1 MSANATSA
9 WLRAPWWDL
18 TCLGFA
24 WVPFYLWV
32 VFGLGLG
39 GVSVA
44 PALERAALALATA
57 VALGITYVHRH
68 YTFILVYGDRG
79 TFSRRRRAFM
89 VAPILAVGVIAA
101 LRGLTLLGAR
111 LEAFP
116 TVNPW
121 LVALVAVGAWNI
133 WHTIMQRYGLL
144 RVYAGRSG
152 GGLQTPAHARRDL
165 ALLWSLVALV
175 AVLAIVLRPETF
187 LAAGNGRR
195 VIAIA
200 EALLVGPTRWALVG
214 VAAVVAAITGVRWL
228 RGELQAG
235 LGWRQRRP
243 RLLFWGS
250 TLALLAIFVVHGPI
264 VGYLCFGVAHALEYV
279 AFVHHFGER
288 KFAADPEERGLVARW
303 MRRPWIFG
311 PLISLALVGL
321 FLALFDHRKTDA
333 FLIYY
338 TATSLLHFLY
348 DGWIWKVRTP
358 AVARP
363 LGVGSPST

>member
-1 MSANATSA
+1 MSANATSP

-18 TCLGFA
+18 ACLGFA
-24 WVPFYLWV
+24 WVPFYVWV
-32 VFGLGLG
+32 VLGLGLG
-39 GVSVA
+39 GAGSGAVMRSN
-44 PALERAALALATA
+44 LALATA

-68 YTFILVYGDRG
+68 YTFILVYGDHG
-79 TFSRRRRAFM
+79 TFSRRRRAFL
-89 VAPILAVGVIAA
+89 VAPLLALGVIAA
-101 LRGLTLLGAR
+101 LRGLTLLGVR

-121 LVALVAVGAWNI
+121 AVALVAVGAWNI
-133 WHTIMQRYGLL
+133 WHTIMQRYGIL
-144 RVYAGRSG
+144 RVYAGRAG
-152 GGLQTPAHARRDL
+152 GGLQTPEHARRDL
-165 ALLWSLVALV
+165 ALLWAIVALV

-187 LAAGNGRR
+187 LVVGNGRKT
-195 VIAIA
+195 IAVA
-200 EALLVGPTRWALVG
+200 EQLLGGGVRWALV
-214 VAAVVAAITGVRWL
+214 AVVTAVVGVVGLRWL
-228 RGELQAG
+228 RHEAAAKVA
-235 LGWRQRRP
+235 WSTRRP
-243 RLLFWGS
+243 RLLFLSS
-250 TLALLAIFVVHGPI
+250 TAALLGIFVIHGPV

-288 KFAADPEERGLVARW
+288 KFGADPENLGLVARW

-311 PLISLALVGL
+311 PVISLVLVAA

-338 TATSLLHFLY
+338 TATSTLHFLY

-363 LGVGSPST
+363 LGVAT